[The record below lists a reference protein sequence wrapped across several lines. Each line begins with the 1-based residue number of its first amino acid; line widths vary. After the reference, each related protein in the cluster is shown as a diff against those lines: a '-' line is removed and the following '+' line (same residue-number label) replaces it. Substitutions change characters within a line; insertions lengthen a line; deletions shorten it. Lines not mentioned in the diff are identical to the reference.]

1 MGVARRKE
9 EAEEEEE
16 ELALSGNGNGK
27 NKEKV
32 CRRTAVDACAPG
44 AVGSGAD

>member
-32 CRRTAVDACAPG
+32 CRRTAVNACATA